1 MLNQC
6 RGTRSA
12 LAAGLAIVLATAAC
26 ASSSLHSGAPVTSN
40 RSSEGRVFTAETI
53 RASGALTAW
62 QALERL
68 AGSMQPRRDA
78 AGEPGSFGRTRPAM
92 RYNSPQSMLVVLNGF
107 RIPDLRVLSTIPARE
122 IASMRV
128 LSMTRAQMLYGKDGW
143 NGAIVIETFE
153 PKE

>member
-1 MLNQC
+1 MSSMY
-6 RGTRSA
+6 RSTRSA
-12 LAAGLAIVLATAAC
+12 LAASLTLALALTACSSGSLRSDARV
-26 ASSSLHSGAPVTSN
+26 AST
-40 RSSEGRVFTAETI
+40 RSVDGRVLTADAI

-68 AGSMQPRRDA
+68 APSLQPRSNG

-92 RYNSPQSMLVVLNGF
+92 RYNSPQSTLVVLNGF
-107 RIPDLRVLSTIPARE
+107 RIPDLRVLSTIPAHE

-128 LSMTRAQMLYGKDGW
+128 LSMTRAQALYGRDGW
-143 NGAIVIETFE
+143 NGAIVIETFQ